1 MVKGLDTFQKY
12 FADYEE
18 QYVLIGG
25 AACDILFESNEVNFR
40 ATRDLDMVL
49 IVEALTPEFGEKFWE
64 FIVDGKYRNKAT
76 NGSNP
81 QFYRF
86 DKPEDDEFPKMIE
99 LFCRSDFKLKNA
111 KGITP
116 IHIDDEVSSLSAI
129 LLNDD
134 YYKALLNGKEVRNG
148 LSVLR
153 PEYIILFKAKA
164 YLDLQKRKDSGEKVD
179 SSDIKKHK
187 KDVLRIASE
196 LMLEKVEELPIA
208 VDADIHS
215 FIDLLEQEPFDQNS
229 LKRFSLSALLLF
241 SFCSFSS
248 AFFCSSFADLT
259 LFAISFKSFSIEFKF
274 FLRGSIFS

>member
-40 ATRDLDMVL
+40 ATRDLD
-49 IVEALTPEFGEKFWE
+49 
-64 FIVDGKYRNKAT
+64 
-76 NGSNP
+76 
-81 QFYRF
+81 YRF
-86 DKPEDDEFPKMIE
+86 DKPEDDNFPKMIE
-99 LFCRSDFKLKNA
+99 LFCRSDFKLKDA

-134 YYKALLNGKEVRNG
+134 YYKALLNGKEVRKG
-148 LSVLR
+148 RSVLR

-164 YLDLQKRKDSGEKVD
+164 YLDLKKQKDLGERVD

-196 LMLEKVEELPIA
+196 LMLEKVEELPTA

-215 FIDLLEQEPFDQNS
+215 FIDLLEQEPFDPNS
-229 LKRFSLSALLLF
+229 LKRYGLKNEDIVELLKQVF
-241 SFCSFSS
+241 
-248 AFFCSSFADLT
+248 
-259 LFAISFKSFSIEFKF
+259 
-274 FLRGSIFS
+274 G

>member
-40 ATRDLDMVL
+40 ATRDLD
-49 IVEALTPEFGEKFWE
+49 
-64 FIVDGKYRNKAT
+64 
-76 NGSNP
+76 
-81 QFYRF
+81 YRF
-86 DKPEDDEFPKMIE
+86 DKPEDDNFPKMIE
-99 LFCRSDFKLKNA
+99 LFCRSDFKLKDA

-134 YYKALLNGKEVRNG
+134 YYRALLNGKEVRKG

-164 YLDLQKRKDSGEKVD
+164 YLDLKKQKDLGERVD

-196 LMLEKVEELPIA
+196 LMLEKVEELPTA

-215 FIDLLEQEPFDQNS
+215 FIDLLEQEPFDPNS
-229 LKRFSLSALLLF
+229 LKRYGLKNEDIVELLKQVF
-241 SFCSFSS
+241 
-248 AFFCSSFADLT
+248 
-259 LFAISFKSFSIEFKF
+259 
-274 FLRGSIFS
+274 G

>member
-1 MVKGLDTFQKY
+1 MVKGLDTFRKY
-12 FADYEE
+12 FADYES

-25 AACDILFESNEVNFR
+25 VACDILFESNEVNFR

-49 IVEALTPEFGEKFWE
+49 IVEALTPEFGERLWK

-76 NGSNP
+76 NGENP

-86 DKPEDDEFPKMIE
+86 DKPEDDTFPKMIE
-99 LFCRSDFKLKNA
+99 LFCRSDFELKNA

-116 IHIDDEVSSLSAI
+116 IHIDDEISSLSAI

-134 YYKALLNGKEVRNG
+134 YYKRLLSGNVIRTS

-164 YLDLQKRKDSGEKVD
+164 YLDLKMRSDSGEKVD

-187 KDVLRIASE
+187 KDVLRIAAE
-196 LMLEKVEELPIA
+196 LILEKVEDLPIT
-208 VDADIHS
+208 VNDDIHS
-215 FIDLLEQEPFDQNS
+215 FIESLEQEPFDQNS
-229 LKRFSLSALLLF
+229 LKRYGLKNEDVVNLLKQVF
-241 SFCSFSS
+241 
-248 AFFCSSFADLT
+248 
-259 LFAISFKSFSIEFKF
+259 E
-274 FLRGSIFS
+274 